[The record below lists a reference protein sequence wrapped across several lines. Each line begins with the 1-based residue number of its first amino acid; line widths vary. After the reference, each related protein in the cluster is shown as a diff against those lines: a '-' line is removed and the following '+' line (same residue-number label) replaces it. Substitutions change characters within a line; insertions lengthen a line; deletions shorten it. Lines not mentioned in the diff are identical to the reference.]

1 MPAKP
6 NKPQQ
11 RGIERRVVPF
21 ATRPAAGARALELR
35 AAEQQDQQP
44 VIAGYPAV
52 FNQMSDLLFG
62 SFRERIAPGCF
73 TETIQMDDIRA
84 LFNHNSDKLL
94 ARRSPRHE
102 SLMLR
107 EDETG
112 LYMAFNP
119 PAVSYAADLTEL
131 VRVGLVNQ
139 GSFQF
144 EVLEDTWD
152 EVDSELVRTLVK
164 CKLYDVSP
172 VTFPAYPSTNVKVRA
187 AIEAAGI
194 PADPI
199 ERALI
204 HQLRNIPVRTEDRA
218 AVRAALEVL
227 SGIPALP
234 AEPDGRAST
243 TDLALARRRLSLI
256 ELSI

>member
-1 MPAKP
+1 MPAKQR
-6 NKPQQ
+6 KPQ

-35 AAEQQDQQP
+35 AEQDQPP

-62 SFRERIAPGCF
+62 SFRERIAPGAF
-73 TETIQMDDIRA
+73 TETVQMDDIRA
-84 LFNHNSDKLL
+84 LFNHNADKLL

-112 LYMAFNP
+112 LYMAFAP
-119 PAVSYAADLTEL
+119 PAVSYATDLTEL
-131 VRVGLVNQ
+131 VRTGLVDQ

-144 EVLEDTWD
+144 EVLDDTWD
-152 EVDSELVRTLVK
+152 EVDKELIRTLVK
-164 CKLYDVSP
+164 VRLYDVSP

-204 HQLRNIPVRTEDRA
+204 HQLRNVPIRPEDRA
-218 AVRAALEVL
+218 AVRSAIEVL
-227 SGIPALP
+227 SAIPALP
-234 AEPDGRAST
+234 ATSDALTPAF
-243 TDLALARRRLSLI
+243 DLAMARRRLQLV
-256 ELSI
+256 ELPL